1 MRSRLLLTL
10 LFVPLLASA
19 QTYTYSTL
27 VNFPP
32 QAKKGPNDPIGSLI
46 IDAAGN
52 LYGTS
57 IYGGTKG
64 PSYGAGTVFK
74 VTPKGVLTTL
84 HSFDVSDGEQ
94 PWTNVIRDSEGNLYG
109 TTFDGGANGMGT
121 VFKLSPGGQETILH
135 NFAGGTDGNFP
146 LNALTL
152 DAAGDLYG
160 YTFLTVQGSQDNGKI
175 YKITKQGSFSI
186 VFDFNQE
193 SGANGNDPVGNLIVG
208 KDGNFYG
215 ATEFGGSSTVLVGG
229 TVFRL
234 TPTNEFTLLHI
245 FPYSSSTDLQYPNSS
260 LTQDNAGN
268 MFGGASFPI
277 HQTGIYKINES
288 GDESVLTYCCSGYGA
303 MVRDKEGDLFGV
315 LGFTSSSN
323 NYSIYEVTP
332 DGTVTTLYIFPSG
345 IYSLGGLTIDK
356 DGNLYGATNQG
367 GTNHTG
373 SVFKLTKTAD

>member
-1 MRSRLLLTL
+1 MRYRLLLTL
-10 LFVPLLASA
+10 LFVPLLAGA

-32 QAKKGPNDPIGSLI
+32 QAKRGPNDPIGSLI

-74 VTPKGVLTTL
+74 VTPRGVLTTL

-94 PWTNVIRDSEGNLYG
+94 PWTNLIRDSEGNLYG
-109 TTFDGGANGMGT
+109 TTFYGGANGMGT

-146 LNALTL
+146 LNTLTL
-152 DAAGDLYG
+152 DAAGDPYG
-160 YTFLTVQGSQDNGKI
+160 YTFLTIQGSQDNGKI
-175 YKITKQGSFSI
+175 YKITKQGLLSI
-186 VFDFNQE
+186 VFDFNEE

-229 TVFRL
+229 TVFKL

-245 FPYSSSTDLQYPNSS
+245 FPTAAPVMEPWFATRRVTCSASSVSQVQATTIRSTRSRQTARSRPCIRSRL
-260 LTQDNAGN
+260 
-268 MFGGASFPI
+268 ASIPW
-277 HQTGIYKINES
+277 
-288 GDESVLTYCCSGYGA
+288 
-303 MVRDKEGDLFGV
+303 EG
-315 LGFTSSSN
+315 
-323 NYSIYEVTP
+323 
-332 DGTVTTLYIFPSG
+332 
-345 IYSLGGLTIDK
+345 
-356 DGNLYGATNQG
+356 
-367 GTNHTG
+367 
-373 SVFKLTKTAD
+373 